1 MVYLGLY
8 LPDPRLME
16 TAELNFYEV
25 LVPTVP
31 SRKALAEGEMQ
42 ILGC

>member
-31 SRKALAEGEMQ
+31 RKALAKGEMQ